1 MNSPTGRTPAD
12 GQPGP
17 TRDAAGSAVSARP
30 APAAAAHRDVVRHNY
45 SSAVLLGAAVAFLGG
60 AFLFNWYLNELR
72 QMMPSGGFVP
82 MQYNTALGFVV
93 TGLAVV
99 AHCLGRPRIAFI
111 AGALAAGLGSLSL
124 AEGLLGH
131 SLHIVDAMFGGSFA
145 GDGTPTMS
153 VNTSLCFALTGG
165 LLVTWRAPGARKRWR
180 TAVVGA
186 LAAGVVAVGF
196 IGLLGYVTHE
206 GSSYGWAR
214 MSAMEAHTALGFV
227 ALGTAFFVMLMRM
240 KDSPSIGMLPG
251 WSAWVVGIG
260 VAVLTVT
267 LWTSLT
273 ASDARSSQL
282 AETRLHSAALSHT
295 NQIVQS
301 HLRSLKRLALRCQ
314 GEAMVRPDD
323 FAADA
328 STLLEETPGLSSIGF
343 VDPGGNVVGARGQHD
358 DRTLELAISQRQEV
372 RAALRIARDERLTT
386 SSDPVSLFG
395 PTTDLFV
402 FVPVYVGDTYRGA
415 LVCEHNL
422 HPFLDWIFG
431 DGVGSTFDVDVHTL
445 NGQAF
450 YSRRGGASAER
461 ESHASAS
468 AGAVGAAA
476 QDDEDGRIGFADKVW
491 VMSSLAD
498 GTVVGGKNVS
508 NTLILWFGMFLA
520 IALAFVIRKSG
531 LVRQRAL
538 SLAAA
543 NCTIE
548 ERSQSLREANESLRI
563 TESQL
568 TRAARDQ
575 RRVLDSLSAM
585 LIGVDDAG
593 RVVEWN
599 SVAHELFG
607 LSDAQAQ
614 GQAFDELP
622 LSWDRETIR
631 EAVAECI
638 ATGERQRRENITV
651 TPAPD
656 RAASDGAGAGAT
668 AAGNGAMSGAA
679 NGATSGATNGAE
691 AGDVAAVPAPA
702 DARQNRI
709 VSITV
714 NPTQTE
720 GGRGFA
726 IIGSDVTER
735 QMLEMQLHQAQK
747 LESVGTLAAGIAHEI
762 NTPMQ
767 FVSDNLR
774 FVSQS
779 VTPLTSVLQLI
790 PELVDCSR
798 NGVVPADLA
807 ARLEL
812 ATHGVDVAFLADELP
827 AALGE
832 MQEGVNRVTTIVRA
846 MKDFSHPG
854 NQGRQSADL
863 NKAIAT
869 TVSVARNE
877 YKYHADVELDF
888 GDIPLADCYVADLNQ
903 VFLNLL
909 VNAAHAI
916 KDVIGDGSGRGT
928 IRISTR
934 LDGDMIEIR
943 VADSGAG
950 IPEHVRSKIFDQFFT
965 TKGVGKGTGLG
976 LAIARAVV
984 IDKHKGSIRFESEM
998 GKGTTFIVRI
1008 PVSAQ
1013 PDDFEGG
1020 PRGTP
1025 LAAPAAAAGEPSDL
1039 SIPPGLPTSA
1049 ERTDQPAPAGGA
1061 CTDAPQSSEVVA
1073 ATRAT
1078 VGTVPASGATHT

>member
-1 MNSPTGRTPAD
+1 M
-12 GQPGP
+12 
-17 TRDAAGSAVSARP
+17 
-30 APAAAAHRDVVRHNY
+30 AHRHVVRHNY

-99 AHCLGRPRIAFI
+99 AHCLGRPRIAFM

-180 TAVVGA
+180 TAFVGA

-196 IGLLGYVTHE
+196 IGLLGYVMHE

-240 KDSPSIGMLPG
+240 KDSPSIGTLPG

-267 LWTSLT
+267 LWTSLRT

-295 NQIVQS
+295 NQIVHS

-415 LVCEHNL
+415 LVCEHDL

-431 DGVGSTFDVDVHTL
+431 DGVGRTFDVDVHTL

-461 ESHASAS
+461 ESHASAT
-468 AGAVGAAA
+468 AGPAGAAA

-498 GTVVGGKNVS
+498 STVVGGKNVS

-531 LVRQRAL
+531 SCASARSRSRPRTARSRSARNRCARPTSRCASPSRSSRAP
-538 SLAAA
+538 
-543 NCTIE
+543 
-548 ERSQSLREANESLRI
+548 R
-563 TESQL
+563 
-568 TRAARDQ
+568 
-575 RRVLDSLSAM
+575 
-585 LIGVDDAG
+585 
-593 RVVEWN
+593 
-599 SVAHELFG
+599 
-607 LSDAQAQ
+607 
-614 GQAFDELP
+614 
-622 LSWDRETIR
+622 
-631 EAVAECI
+631 
-638 ATGERQRRENITV
+638 
-651 TPAPD
+651 
-656 RAASDGAGAGAT
+656 
-668 AAGNGAMSGAA
+668 
-679 NGATSGATNGAE
+679 ATS
-691 AGDVAAVPAPA
+691 AACWTA
-702 DARQNRI
+702 
-709 VSITV
+709 S
-714 NPTQTE
+714 
-720 GGRGFA
+720 
-726 IIGSDVTER
+726 
-735 QMLEMQLHQAQK
+735 
-747 LESVGTLAAGIAHEI
+747 
-762 NTPMQ
+762 
-767 FVSDNLR
+767 
-774 FVSQS
+774 
-779 VTPLTSVLQLI
+779 
-790 PELVDCSR
+790 
-798 NGVVPADLA
+798 
-807 ARLEL
+807 
-812 ATHGVDVAFLADELP
+812 
-827 AALGE
+827 
-832 MQEGVNRVTTIVRA
+832 
-846 MKDFSHPG
+846 
-854 NQGRQSADL
+854 
-863 NKAIAT
+863 
-869 TVSVARNE
+869 
-877 YKYHADVELDF
+877 
-888 GDIPLADCYVADLNQ
+888 
-903 VFLNLL
+903 
-909 VNAAHAI
+909 
-916 KDVIGDGSGRGT
+916 
-928 IRISTR
+928 
-934 LDGDMIEIR
+934 
-943 VADSGAG
+943 
-950 IPEHVRSKIFDQFFT
+950 
-965 TKGVGKGTGLG
+965 
-976 LAIARAVV
+976 
-984 IDKHKGSIRFESEM
+984 
-998 GKGTTFIVRI
+998 
-1008 PVSAQ
+1008 
-1013 PDDFEGG
+1013 
-1020 PRGTP
+1020 
-1025 LAAPAAAAGEPSDL
+1025 
-1039 SIPPGLPTSA
+1039 
-1049 ERTDQPAPAGGA
+1049 
-1061 CTDAPQSSEVVA
+1061 PQC
-1073 ATRAT
+1073 
-1078 VGTVPASGATHT
+1078 